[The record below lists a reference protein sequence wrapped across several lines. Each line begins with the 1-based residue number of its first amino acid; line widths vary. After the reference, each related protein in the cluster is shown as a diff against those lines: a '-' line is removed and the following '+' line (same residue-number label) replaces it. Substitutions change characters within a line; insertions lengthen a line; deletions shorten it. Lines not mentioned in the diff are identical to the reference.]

1 MSQDLPLLLRET
13 GVQCHSGAQ
22 AERYCLGAPIRFRLG
37 GLGLLHVFLGYFSR
51 TFLRRDSW
59 ERMELGKSHVRGLEN
74 ETSVDLALHLT
85 VNQGSPPGCLQGNEH
100 IITAV
105 RELLFLRL
113 LVVVARGKRSCTAL
127 LCLGSFSV

>member
-1 MSQDLPLLLRET
+1 MCFWDTFPGLSCE
-13 GVQCHSGAQ
+13 
-22 AERYCLGAPIRFRLG
+22 EILGS
-37 GLGLLHVFLGYFSR
+37 VW
-51 TFLRRDSW
+51 RDSW

-127 LCLGSFSV
+127 LCLGSFSA